1 MIASVV
7 GMIGLLL
14 AVHFFGY
21 GKEQLGAQSWIRVA
35 GVNIQPSEFA
45 KIIILIYF
53 SSVFAKKYENGTL
66 QNIRESVGPPIIIL
80 LIVVGLVMSETDMG
94 TSFIIVVGALS
105 VIAASGINHKG
116 AFKLLSIVTVSAVAV
131 GSIVLFFLWDTVMTG
146 SRKGRILSYL
156 NPFDYASGSGFQIVN
171 GYIAIGSGGVTG
183 NGLGDSVQK
192 MGYLP
197 EPHTDVIMAVISEE
211 LGIFGGIIVIGG
223 LGFIVIRALTL
234 AIKAKDP
241 QARML
246 ATGIGSVIGIQTFVN
261 LGGLMG
267 IIPLT
272 GVPLPFIS
280 YGGTSVILMSI
291 AVGILMNVS
300 MFIKYEKKKTT

>member
-1 MIASVV
+1 MQKYRKQFIRNFDFPLFFVYLALILFGLVMIYSSSLVWAVGRYGFEPDHFFKKQVQNLMLSVPAFLFFAFFPYKNYKRKNIMIASVV

-21 GKEQLGAQSWIRVA
+21 GKEQLGAQSWIQVA

-197 EPHTDVIMAVISEE
+197 EP
-211 LGIFGGIIVIGG
+211 
-223 LGFIVIRALTL
+223 
-234 AIKAKDP
+234 
-241 QARML
+241 
-246 ATGIGSVIGIQTFVN
+246 
-261 LGGLMG
+261 
-267 IIPLT
+267 
-272 GVPLPFIS
+272 
-280 YGGTSVILMSI
+280 
-291 AVGILMNVS
+291 
-300 MFIKYEKKKTT
+300 